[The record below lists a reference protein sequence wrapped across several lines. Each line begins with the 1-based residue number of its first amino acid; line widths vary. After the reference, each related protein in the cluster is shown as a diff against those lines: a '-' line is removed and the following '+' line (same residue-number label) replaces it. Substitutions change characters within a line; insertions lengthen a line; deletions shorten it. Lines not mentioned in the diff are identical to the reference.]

1 MTKQFYEKL
10 LPSQGNY
17 CVSGIDS
24 AERIQTTYVRDI
36 DGVLAKIEKFNAQGM
51 NVYVTPATFRNR
63 ERKQKSALY
72 VKSLFIDLDVRDFS
86 TIEVK
91 DQRKYYPSK
100 EAALEALDAFV
111 HDGDLPPPV
120 RMDSGRGI
128 QAYWIFDQDVPAAEW
143 EPVAHAWKSFI
154 RDKKLKCDPAVPADS
169 ARLLRAIGSYNQKT
183 TPPTLTKLLDEEWNE
198 YSFEEFKSFLNA
210 PTPAPVSTEPSTLN
224 PAVAEILAKAA
235 KGLDED
241 TLKITKQDNY
251 EYVFQQIA
259 ERSLDGTGCAQ
270 IKDILENAASLGYEK
285 WIGGL
290 TVAIKC
296 VDGEEAVHLMSED
309 YPGYNREATLRKAK
323 SFGGVYTCERFR
335 DEDPDLCKGCPH
347 ADKLKSPIQLGK
359 RLKQFVP
366 APVTEDAVRE
376 VSNPKEVFELP
387 EFLYPFNRGVNGGIY
402 YTPAPKTL
410 KDGKKIQDDPI
421 LLFAHDIY
429 PIRRVYSPHDGE
441 CMVTRLVLPQDP
453 EREFLMP
460 MSMSYKKEDFTKLM
474 VSNGATFNSSGVA
487 HFMKYFEK
495 WGQYLVSTK
504 EAEIMRMQ
512 FGWTEDK
519 SAFITGVS
527 EIRMDGTEVPAAAS
541 PYVKK
546 LSKLIRPAGSYE
558 AWRTAAEKLNTPGFE
573 LHAFGMFCGFGSP
586 LMARHPKVSGVTVCF
601 TGATGTGKSGAMYA
615 GLSVFM
621 NPKEGS
627 VQETTDNGL
636 VGRYLTLHSLMFGL
650 DEISNWEGKEVSG
663 LIHKVSQGKAKIRMQ
678 GSINAERELELSAA
692 LILLMTSN
700 QAISGK
706 LEGFKAYTGGEHARA
721 IEFFV
726 ERPKALDDDPDLG
739 PAIFTTMQHNY
750 GHAGPMFIKACIEL
764 GMEEIDKR
772 IYKWGKRFQTD
783 YKYDASLRFYEG
795 LMNAF
800 VGAEIAVEAGIMTM
814 DVERIYRVT
823 MKHIIRIA
831 EETTKSFEVD
841 YSALISEFINAHHT
855 GLIVF
860 EGSKVVNEPRTALV
874 GRGEVEEGITYISKT
889 LFREFLNKR
898 QISAKEFEFAMQKEG
913 LMIPTKKQRLTSG
926 WKAGFHAPAIA
937 VYGFKFEIPKE
948 LFGGPTEPTGT

>member
-1 MTKQFYEKL
+1 MIKQFYEKL

-24 AERIQTTYVRDI
+24 NERIYVAYAQDV
-36 DGVLAKIEKFNAQGM
+36 DGVLARIKRFNEQNL
-51 NVYVTPATFRNR
+51 NVYVTPASFRNK
-63 ERKQKSALY
+63 ERTQKSALY
-72 VKSLFIDLDVRDFS
+72 LKSLFIDLDVRDFS
-86 TIEVK
+86 VIEVD
-91 DQRKYYPSK
+91 DQKKYYPSK
-100 EAALEALDAFV
+100 EAALETLNTFV
-111 HDGDLPPPV
+111 KDSGLPTPV
-120 RMDSGRGI
+120 RIDSGRGI
-128 QAYWIFDQDVPAAEW
+128 QAYWIFNEDVSAAEW
-143 EPVAHAWKSFI
+143 KPVA
-154 RDKKLKCDPAVPADS
+154 DKFKASLRKYGLKFDPAVPADS
-169 ARLLRAIGSYNQKT
+169 ARLLRAIGSFNQKGN
-183 TPPTLTKLLDEEWNE
+183 PPIPTRLLDDEWNE
-198 YSFEEFKSFLNA
+198 YSFAEFKKFFGA
-210 PTPAPVSTEPSTLN
+210 
-224 PAVAEILAKAA
+224 AESATSDVLAKAV

-259 ERSLDGTGCAQ
+259 ERSLEGVGCAQ
-270 IKDILENAASLGYEK
+270 IKDILENADTLGYEK

-290 TVAIKC
+290 TIAIKC

-309 YPGYNREATLRKAK
+309 YPGYDREATLRKAQ
-323 SFGGVYTCERFR
+323 SFSGVYTCERFR
-335 DEDPDLCKGCPH
+335 DVDPDLCKGCPH
-347 ADKLKSPIQLGK
+347 ADKPNFKTPIHLGK
-359 RLKQFVP
+359 QLKQYIP
-366 APVTEDAVRE
+366 PPGKEDAVRE
-376 VSNPKEVFELP
+376 VTGAQAVPELP
-387 EFLYPFNRGVNGGIY
+387 EFLFPFSRGVNGGIY
-402 YTPAPKTL
+402 YTPTPKTL

-429 PIRRVYSPHDGE
+429 PLRRVYSPHDGE

-460 MSMSYKKEDFTKLM
+460 MSVSYKKEDFTKLM

-519 SAFITGVS
+519 SAFVTGAC
-527 EIRMDGTEVPAAAS
+527 EIRLDGTETSTASS

-558 AWRTAAEKLNTPGFE
+558 IWRAAAEKLNIPGFE

-601 TGATGTGKSGAMYA
+601 TGPTGTGKSGAMYA
-615 GLSVFM
+615 GTSIFM

-636 VGRYLTLHSLMFGL
+636 TGRYLALHSLMFGL
-650 DEISNWEGKEVSG
+650 DEISNWSG
-663 LIHKVSQGKAKIRMQ
+663 EEISGIIHRVSQGKAKIRMQ
-678 GSINAERELELSAA
+678 GSVNAERELELSAA

-700 QAISGK
+700 QTISGK
-706 LEGFKAYTGGEHARA
+706 LEGFKAYAGGELARA
-721 IEFFV
+721 IEFLI

-750 GHAGPMFIKACIEL
+750 GHAGPMFIKACMKL
-764 GMEEIDKR
+764 GMEEVDKR
-772 IYKWGKRFQTD
+772 IALWIRRFQSD

-795 LMNAF
+795 LMTSFA
-800 VGAEIAVEAGIMTM
+800 GAEIAVQADIITM
-814 DVERIYRVT
+814 DVERIYRET
-823 MKHIIRIA
+823 MKHIIRVA
-831 EETTKSFEVD
+831 EDTAKSVD
-841 YSALISEFINAHHT
+841 IDYAGLISEFINAHHT

-874 GRGEVEEGITYISKT
+874 GRGEVEEGVTYISKT

-913 LMIPTKKQRLTSG
+913 LLVPTKKQRLTSG

-948 LFGGPTEPTGT
+948 LFSGPTEDTGT